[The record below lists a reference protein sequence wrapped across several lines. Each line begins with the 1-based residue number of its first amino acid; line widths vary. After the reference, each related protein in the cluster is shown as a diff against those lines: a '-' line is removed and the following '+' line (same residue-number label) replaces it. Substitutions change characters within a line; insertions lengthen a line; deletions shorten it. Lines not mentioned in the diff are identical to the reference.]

1 NASRR
6 RASRGPAG
14 PGRSTAGGLESVLGG
29 DRRSAVTGG
38 AKPALIYKQWA
49 RVKSILSQV
58 VSSFESAWPDAWMSP
73 EVEALAGC
81 VLLVLSGWWWF
92 VPHGAIWDA
101 AKTFSRQSP
110 LCSVRGWSIERGTE
124 RRRSTGKTRPPS
136 RPFSRTSLLSS
147 TTAPI

>member
-1 NASRR
+1 
-6 RASRGPAG
+6 RGPAG
-14 PGRSTAGGLESVLGG
+14 PGRSTAGGLESALVG

-92 VPHGAIWDA
+92 VPHGAIWDGR
-101 AKTFSRQSP
+101 KNILSR
-110 LCSVRGWSIERGTE
+110 RARTGARGTTLLS
-124 RRRSTGKTRPPS
+124 RSTLRTKTAT
-136 RPFSRTSLLSS
+136 RTFGSTPRLLNHFRRGLTRSHGRA
-147 TTAPI
+147 T